1 MPSLYPIHLPVFEG
15 PLDLLLRLIEREELD
30 ITTVALAQV
39 TDQYLARLAE
49 MEQREAKELADF
61 LVVAARL
68 LLIKSL
74 ALLPSRPRPGA
85 EVDTQD
91 AGQDLVRQLQIYK
104 RFKDVAARLR
114 EREEQGLHSYVRL
127 VPLPRRD
134 PQPDLSDVT
143 LEDLLAIAQE
153 ALDVTPGP
161 AVDEVVTPVTVT
173 IADQID
179 HIERR
184 LAERRQVAF
193 HQLLAEAASRIEI
206 IVTLLALLQL
216 MKEDRVLVRQEQPFG
231 KIIIKRRARSMP
243 ADAPATSSTT

>member
-39 TDQYLARLAE
+39 TDQYLAQLSE
-49 MEQREAKELADF
+49 MEQRQAKELADF

-74 ALLPSRPRPGA
+74 ALLPSPPRRGA

-127 VPLPRRD
+127 VPLPHRD

-143 LEDLLAIAQE
+143 VEDLLAIAQE

-184 LAERRQVAF
+184 LAEKRQFAF
-193 HQLLAEAASRIEI
+193 RQLLAEAASRIEI

-216 MKEDRVLVRQEQPFG
+216 MKEDRALVRQEQPFG
-231 KIIIKRRARSMP
+231 EIIIRRRARSMP
-243 ADAPATSSTT
+243 ADTPATSSTT